1 MFSHLF
7 IVQGGQARKLWLS
20 NLWFS
25 MLKPKKR
32 LLRHGTYFI
41 YSILLKA
48 NVSPDFIYKL
58 IGNMSKLTHVMI
70 DGGDILD
77 EEELFELLEIGIY
90 VLTVLTRKERD
101 ISKSS
106 VKKGF

>member
-1 MFSHLF
+1 M
-7 IVQGGQARKLWLS
+7 
-20 NLWFS
+20 
-25 MLKPKKR
+25 
-32 LLRHGTYFI
+32 
-41 YSILLKA
+41 LKA
-48 NVSPDFIYKL
+48 NVSPEFIYKL
-58 IGNMSKLTHVMI
+58 IANMSKLTHVMI

-106 VKKGF
+106 VKKGFQSDSYLILSSNERYFFSMKTLVREAYFHLIKFATRNY

>member
-1 MFSHLF
+1 
-7 IVQGGQARKLWLS
+7 
-20 NLWFS
+20 
-25 MLKPKKR
+25 
-32 LLRHGTYFI
+32 
-41 YSILLKA
+41 
-48 NVSPDFIYKL
+48 
-58 IGNMSKLTHVMI
+58 MSKLTHVMI

-106 VKKGF
+106 VKKGFQIDNNLINQISVWKPELGKHISIGSNSTQGTFDFIDFSAAHSNNRIGCSYGLCRTRDYY

>member
-1 MFSHLF
+1 
-7 IVQGGQARKLWLS
+7 
-20 NLWFS
+20 
-25 MLKPKKR
+25 
-32 LLRHGTYFI
+32 
-41 YSILLKA
+41 
-48 NVSPDFIYKL
+48 
-58 IGNMSKLTHVMI
+58 MSKLTHVMI

-106 VKKGF
+106 VKKGFQIDDHMILSANERSA

>member
-1 MFSHLF
+1 
-7 IVQGGQARKLWLS
+7 
-20 NLWFS
+20 
-25 MLKPKKR
+25 
-32 LLRHGTYFI
+32 
-41 YSILLKA
+41 
-48 NVSPDFIYKL
+48 
-58 IGNMSKLTHVMI
+58 MSKLTHVMI

-106 VKKGF
+106 VKKGFQSDSYLILSSNERYFFSMKTLVREAYFHLIKFATRNY

>member
-1 MFSHLF
+1 
-7 IVQGGQARKLWLS
+7 
-20 NLWFS
+20 
-25 MLKPKKR
+25 MLKSKKR

-48 NVSPDFIYKL
+48 NVSADFIYKL

-106 VKKGF
+106 VKKGFQIDDDSSSNQRSV

>member
-1 MFSHLF
+1 
-7 IVQGGQARKLWLS
+7 
-20 NLWFS
+20 
-25 MLKPKKR
+25 
-32 LLRHGTYFI
+32 
-41 YSILLKA
+41 
-48 NVSPDFIYKL
+48 
-58 IGNMSKLTHVMI
+58 MSKLTHVMI

-106 VKKGF
+106 VKKGFHSNDVKWGASSRLEFGPNDYREDAPSLDSQSEISLKTRIREAYFHQIKSDTKNF

>member
-1 MFSHLF
+1 
-7 IVQGGQARKLWLS
+7 
-20 NLWFS
+20 
-25 MLKPKKR
+25 
-32 LLRHGTYFI
+32 
-41 YSILLKA
+41 
-48 NVSPDFIYKL
+48 
-58 IGNMSKLTHVMI
+58 MSKLTHVMI

-106 VKKGF
+106 VKKGFQMDNNLICQSDISFET

>member
-1 MFSHLF
+1 
-7 IVQGGQARKLWLS
+7 
-20 NLWFS
+20 
-25 MLKPKKR
+25 
-32 LLRHGTYFI
+32 
-41 YSILLKA
+41 
-48 NVSPDFIYKL
+48 
-58 IGNMSKLTHVMI
+58 MSKLTHVMI

-106 VKKGF
+106 VKKGFQKDVLFSTQLEFDDRSSFWKPG

>member
-1 MFSHLF
+1 
-7 IVQGGQARKLWLS
+7 
-20 NLWFS
+20 
-25 MLKPKKR
+25 
-32 LLRHGTYFI
+32 
-41 YSILLKA
+41 
-48 NVSPDFIYKL
+48 
-58 IGNMSKLTHVMI
+58 MSKLTHVMI

-106 VKKGF
+106 VKKGFQIDDSSIKRNSISPSWI